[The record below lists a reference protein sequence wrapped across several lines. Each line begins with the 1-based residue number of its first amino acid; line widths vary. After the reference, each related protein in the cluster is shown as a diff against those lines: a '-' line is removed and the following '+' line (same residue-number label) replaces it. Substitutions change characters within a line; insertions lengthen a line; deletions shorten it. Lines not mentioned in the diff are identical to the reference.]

1 MRDAPLVGPMPDFL
15 LSREERGAAPVRS
28 PVQGSQARTHKQ
40 QTGTS
45 TMKPPDT
52 ETRGFSEDTIQAWAG
67 GCQRERRMEALARAR
82 RCDAWRNAD
91 ALNEAMPKLIGARAE
106 IGVHSLGWAHVT
118 VSVSPNH
125 SRMLR
130 MMIVY
135 AMQ

>member
-1 MRDAPLVGPMPDFL
+1 MEQHRCAVPCKARKPGHTTNWDKHHETAGYRDARVL
-15 LSREERGAAPVRS
+15 
-28 PVQGSQARTHKQ
+28 
-40 QTGTS
+40 
-45 TMKPPDT
+45 
-52 ETRGFSEDTIQAWAG
+52 EDTIQAWAG

-91 ALNEAMPKLIGARAE
+91 APNEAMPKLIGARAE